1 MRQFLKLPAAR
12 ACRETRNVHPHLTV
26 GPTVR
31 FRTSSFDA
39 VSGPPI
45 GKQERTSCTTLQI
58 LNGRLNSR
66 RLAWVDGDEN
76 LDKKVSA
83 AFRQALE
90 HVKALEVA
98 AEKELPTK

>member
-1 MRQFLKLPAAR
+1 MSSASNSLSDLSVSELRALMPNPDHPLESRNERLAQLFRFLTDDQIADVLAR
-12 ACRETRNVHPHLTV
+12 A
-26 GPTVR
+26 
-31 FRTSSFDA
+31 
-39 VSGPPI
+39 
-45 GKQERTSCTTLQI
+45 
-58 LNGRLNSR
+58 
-66 RLAWVDGDEN
+66 DGDEN